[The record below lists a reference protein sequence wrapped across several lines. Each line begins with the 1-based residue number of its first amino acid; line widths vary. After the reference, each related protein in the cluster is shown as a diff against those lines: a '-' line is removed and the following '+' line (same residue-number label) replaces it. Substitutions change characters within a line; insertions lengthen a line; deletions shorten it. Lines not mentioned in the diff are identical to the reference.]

1 MAERKQRGKR
11 AAGALFGA
19 GVLAALTAT
28 AEPLHTAGRGVA
40 LGEVSTRVVR
50 ADVDLGE
57 VLRAAVLQQLESLQS
72 PRGDGPGGL
81 GVIPPGRGTVIL
93 SAALVRMEVDGG
105 RLTCVVSAILRTARG
120 GTMIAIVEGR
130 AGLETQAPLTLSLV
144 RQAVEAATRAAIVRV
159 PEALR

>member
-1 MAERKQRGKR
+1 MADRKKR
-11 AAGALFGA
+11 AKTLLGA

-28 AEPLHTAGRGVA
+28 TPPLYAAVPSVA

-57 VLRAAVLQQLESLQS
+57 VLRTAVLEQLETLES
-72 PRGDGPGGL
+72 PKGSKGP
-81 GVIPPGRGTVIL
+81 VIL
-93 SAALVRMEVDGG
+93 SAALVRLETEGG
-105 RLTCVVSAILRTARG
+105 RVTCVVSATLRTARG

-130 AGLETQAPLTLSLV
+130 SGLETEAPLTLRSM
-144 RQAVEAATRAAIVRV
+144 RQAVEAAAHAAMARV

>member
-1 MAERKQRGKR
+1 MAETRKR
-11 AAGALFGA
+11 AKRAGALLGA
-19 GVLAALTAT
+19 GVLVALTAT
-28 AEPLHTAGRGVA
+28 TGPLLAAAPRVS

-57 VLRAAVLQQLESLQS
+57 VLRAAVLEQLETLVA
-72 PRGDGPGGL
+72 PRGE
-81 GVIPPGRGTVIL
+81 GRGPVVL

-105 RLTCVVSAILRTARG
+105 RVTCVVSATLRTARG

-130 AGLETQAPLTLSLV
+130 AGLETEAPLTLPLV

>member
-1 MAERKQRGKR
+1 MAGRTKR
-11 AAGALFGA
+11 VKRSASALLGA
-19 GVLAALTAT
+19 GVLVALTAT
-28 AEPLHTAGRGVA
+28 TEPLHAAAPRVA

-57 VLRAAVLQQLESLQS
+57 VLRAAVLAQLETLQA
-72 PRGDGPGGL
+72 PRSDGKGPF
-81 GVIPPGRGTVIL
+81 IL
-93 SAALVRMEVDGG
+93 SAALVRMETDGG
-105 RLTCVVSAILRTARG
+105 RLTCVVSATLRTARG
-120 GTMIAIVEGR
+120 GTMIAILEGR